1 MDIGYILAFSG
12 ATLSILLAGIGSV
25 LGCAATGQ
33 AANGAMEEHPKR
45 FGSFLP
51 AAALPG
57 SQGIYGFV
65 IAFMITQKM
74 NSLGNITFYTGL
86 ALLAS
91 SLPIAIVG
99 LISAIY
105 QAKVCTT
112 GIELMKTDETALGK
126 VLTLAVFPEL
136 YAILSLLVSIFLL
149 AAVK

>member
-1 MDIGYILAFSG
+1 MEIGYILAFSG

-25 LGCAATGQ
+25 LGCSATGQ

-45 FGSFLP
+45 FGIFLP

-65 IAFMITQKM
+65 ISFMIMQKM
-74 NSLGNITFYTGL
+74 GAMKTIPLYTGL
-86 ALLAS
+86 ALLTV
-91 SLPIAIVG
+91 SLPIAFVG
-99 LISAIY
+99 LISAIH

-136 YAILSLLVSIFLL
+136 YAILALLVSIFLL
-149 AAVK
+149 AAIK